1 MKKITLILTVSLF
14 TTVGLVAQSFQEG
27 INYMYTERYMSAKA
41 NFEKMLL
48 SSPNNAEAT
57 YWLGQAEIESENIA
71 AAKTLYA
78 NALLVNANAPLIL
91 VGNGQIKLIENKM
104 EDARQHFET
113 AITVSRTRKG
123 DDANILNAIG
133 RANVNSKNGN
143 IQYAIEK
150 LKAAIE
156 RDGKNADIYLNL
168 GNAYRKLHDGS
179 NAVVN
184 YKNALLVNPNF
195 AIAYFRMAKI
205 YQTQQNWEVFVRELE
220 DAIAKDPKFGP
231 AYYELYEFNF
241 LSQKYEVAETYLKKY
256 LDNTDADIQ
265 NDYFYAQLL
274 WKKKDYQG
282 AINKAQNINNTLGT
296 KAKAR
301 PYKLIAYCYLDMGDT
316 IRAKKAVESYFE
328 KEIPEN
334 IIAMDYKLMADVLTG
349 TGSLDSEIFAA
360 YIKGAQIDT
369 LESSKIEFLNKGV
382 EYFKNTNKKIPEAE
396 MRIVV
401 FNSRTKKYP
410 TDYFYIGLPFY
421 FGKAFD
427 RADSVFKLYSNA
439 FPDSIFGHLWSARS
453 LAAIDTNMTKGLAIA
468 EYEKTMLISL
478 TDTARFKSYG
488 IEACGQ
494 MAGYYNN
501 VLGDKEKAIFYLRKG
516 LEFDPGNASILQS
529 LLVLEKASIKQP
541 PKKG

>member
-1 MKKITLILTVSLF
+1 MKKITLILSLSIF
-14 TTVGLVAQSFQEG
+14 ATAGLVAQSIQEG
-27 INYMYTERYMSAKA
+27 INYMYAERYKSAKA
-41 NFEKMLL
+41 NFEKILV
-48 SSPNNAEAT
+48 SNSNNAEAT
-57 YWLGQAEIESENIA
+57 YWLGQAEIEMENVA

-78 NALLVNANAPLIL
+78 NALLANANAPLIL
-91 VGNGQIKLIENKM
+91 VGIGQIALIENKM

-133 RANVNSKNGN
+133 RANTNVSKGN
-143 IQYAIEK
+143 FQYAIEK
-150 LKAAIE
+150 LKAAVE

-168 GNAYRKLHDGS
+168 GNAYRRMHDGS
-179 NAVVN
+179 NAVIN

-195 AIAYFRMAKI
+195 AIAYYRMAKI

-220 DAIAKDPKFGP
+220 DAVAKDPKFGP

-241 LSQKYEVAETYLKKY
+241 LSQKYDIAETYLKKY

-265 NDYFYAQLL
+265 NDYYYAQLL
-274 WKKKDYQG
+274 WKKKDFQG
-282 AINKAQNINNTLGT
+282 AIDKAQQIINTLGP

-301 PYKLIAYCYLDMGDT
+301 PYKLMAYSYLDKGDT
-316 IRAKKAVESYFE
+316 ISAKKAVENYFE
-328 KEIPEN
+328 KEKPEN
-334 IIAMDYKLMADVLTG
+334 IIAMDYKLKADVLIG
-349 TGSLDSEIFAA
+349 TGSQDSEVFKA
-360 YIKGAQIDT
+360 YVTGAQIDT
-369 LESSKIEFLNKGV
+369 VESSKIEFLNQGV
-382 EYFKNTNKKIPEAE
+382 EYFKNTNKKILEAE
-396 MRIVV
+396 MRLVV
-401 FNSRTKKYP
+401 YATRTKKYP

-453 LAAIDTNMTKGLAIA
+453 LAAIDTNMSKGLAIA
-468 EYEKTMLISL
+468 EYEKTMQISL

-501 VLGDKEKAIFYLRKG
+501 VLGDKEKAIYYLRKG
-516 LEFDPGNASILQS
+516 LEFDPVNASILQS
-529 LLVLEKASIKQP
+529 LLVLEKASTKQP